1 MLIEIDFFSS
11 FFFPFFCC
19 FVLLVVESC
28 KKRGHLTT
36 FLPIDP
42 RTAGQFVK
50 VSHDKQYD
58 GFLKPAEFNNIRAR
72 VCYFSVNKA
81 SCSAV
86 SKYLSKIRGTRI
98 RSNSK
103 FIGLDSDLS

>member
-11 FFFPFFCC
+11 LFFFFIS
-19 FVLLVVESC
+19 LVVEGC
-28 KKRGHLTT
+28 KKRGHLRT

-42 RTAGQFVK
+42 RTGGQFVK

-58 GFLKPAEFNNIRAR
+58 GFLKPAEFNNSRAQ

-86 SKYLSKIRGTRI
+86 SKYLSKIRGTGI

-103 FIGLDSDLS
+103 FIGSDSDLS

>member
-11 FFFPFFCC
+11 FFF
-19 FVLLVVESC
+19 VVGGRLQ
-28 KKRGHLTT
+28 KRGHLTT

-58 GFLKPAEFNNIRAR
+58 GFLKPAEFNNSTAR

-86 SKYLSKIRGTRI
+86 SKYLSKI
-98 RSNSK
+98 
-103 FIGLDSDLS
+103 

>member
-1 MLIEIDFFSS
+1 MLIEIDFFSL
-11 FFFPFFCC
+11 FFF
-19 FVLLVVESC
+19 FVVGRRLQ
-28 KKRGHLTT
+28 KRGHLTT

-42 RTAGQFVK
+42 RTVGQFVK

-58 GFLKPAEFNNIRAR
+58 GFLKPAEFNNSRAR

-86 SKYLSKIRGTRI
+86 SKIRDSRI

-103 FIGLDSDLS
+103 FIGLDSDLN